1 MDILEDGEDLIFLR
15 KIKNEAQDK
24 SYGIYVAKLSGINDD
39 VISSAQEMMDRLE
52 YQDLSVRKKEK
63 ESTNISL
70 DEYKYRSYVDSIKAI
85 NINSM
90 TPMDALNELNKI
102 IEKAKKIGD

>member
-1 MDILEDGEDLIFLR
+1 MLE
-15 KIKNEAQDK
+15 
-24 SYGIYVAKLSGINDD
+24 
-39 VISSAQEMMDRLE
+39 
-52 YQDLSVRKKEK
+52 KKEK